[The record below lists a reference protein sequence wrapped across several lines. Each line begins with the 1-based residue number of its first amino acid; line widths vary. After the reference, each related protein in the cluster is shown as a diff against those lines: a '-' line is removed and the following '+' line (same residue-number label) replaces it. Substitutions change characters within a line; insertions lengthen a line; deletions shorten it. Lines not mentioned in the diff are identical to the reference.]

1 MACCNTLTGITFSCL
16 ANSGGVREIL
26 IACYDSVAGA
36 TVSNGFVT
44 GITMESGEKFHQFQ
58 FNKNTSS
65 VTEEA
70 TVNLENGVTF
80 YTQTVNLVIPYR
92 EVAKRNA
99 ILLLADGQPNLHIIV
114 RDYND
119 NYWWIGN
126 YAGANLST
134 LTTGSGTA
142 KADLNGYTI
151 SFVAEEPMLAY
162 EVDSTIIAGITA

>member
-26 IACYDSVAGA
+26 IGCFDI
-36 TVSNGFVT
+36 VSSYTESSGYVTSMTVT
-44 GITMESGEKFHQFQ
+44 GDTFYSFQ

-65 VTEEA
+65 LSEEA

-119 NYWWIGN
+119 NYWWIGS
-126 YAGANLST
+126 YAGANLT
-134 LTTGSGTA
+134 ALTTGSGTV
-142 KADLNGYTI
+142 KSDLNGYTI
-151 SFVAEEPMLAY
+151 TFTAEEPYLAWQ
-162 EVDSTIIAGITA
+162 VDPTVIPTIV